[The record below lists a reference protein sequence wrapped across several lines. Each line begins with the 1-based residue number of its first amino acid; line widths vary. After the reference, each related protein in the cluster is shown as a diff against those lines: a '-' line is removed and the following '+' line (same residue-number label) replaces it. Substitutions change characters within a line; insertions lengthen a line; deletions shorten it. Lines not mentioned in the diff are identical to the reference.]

1 MDYRYHFKMN
11 ELRKDYILDRWV
23 IIAKDRGQRP
33 DQFAKKHVDAKKT
46 DAVCFFCPG
55 SESLTPPEITR
66 IEEKGKWIVRAFP
79 NKYAATTSEYGDF
92 GRGMFLGKAA
102 YGKHEVI
109 VETPDHEKR
118 LSDLSDRHMEKVLD
132 VYIDR
137 IAENRKDRRI
147 KYVMLFKNEGD
158 EAGTSLVHSHSQ
170 LVSLS
175 ITPPEVLE
183 EVRGVRRYRKEKGR
197 CAFCDIW
204 KKESKGERRI
214 WEDKSAV
221 SFAPFA
227 SRFPFEAWVL
237 PKRHVTTPEDMSVSE
252 RKSFAKGLMGIIRRL
267 DSSLT
272 HPPYNFYFHI
282 SPKGGDLHFHA
293 AICPRIARWAGF
305 ELGSGIIINT
315 MPPELAAEHYRS

>member
-1 MDYRYHFKMN
+1 MN

-23 IIAKDRGQRP
+23 IIAKERGSRP
-33 DQFAKKHVDAKKT
+33 DQFAKKHVDKDR
-46 DAVCFFCPG
+46 DAFCFFCPG
-55 SESLTPPEITR
+55 SEESTPREISR
-66 IEEKGKWIVRAFP
+66 VEEKGRWIIRAFP
-79 NKYAATTSEYGDF
+79 NKYSATTCEAGDF
-92 GRGMFLGKAA
+92 GRGMFVGKAA

-137 IAENRKDRRI
+137 IAENKLDPKI

-170 LVSLS
+170 LVSLALA
-175 ITPPEVLE
+175 PPEILE
-183 EVRGVRRYRKEKGR
+183 EVRAAGRYKKVKGR
-197 CAFCDIW
+197 CAYCDIW
-204 KKESKGERRI
+204 KKETKGERRI
-214 WEDKSAV
+214 WEDRNAAT
-221 SFAPFA
+221 FAPFA
-227 SRFPFEAWVL
+227 ARFPFEAWVL
-237 PKRHVTTPEDMSVSE
+237 PKRHVCTPEDLSSAE
-252 RKSFAKGLMGIIRRL
+252 RRSYAKGLMKIIRRL
-267 DSSLT
+267 DSSLN

-282 SPKGGDLHFHA
+282 APKGKDLHFHT

-315 MPPELAAEHYRS
+315 MPPELAAEHYRA